1 MSSLP
6 INRGSAAA
14 RVSEPPAKTPTAPKD
29 VSATAH
35 SRALLQ
41 RKLEEIVVLTRES
54 THADGV
60 AIALREDKQF
70 LCRASQG
77 YAPEPGVV
85 VEPGQGVC
93 GRCIIDARVLLCQ
106 DLDGDVKSAL
116 AAPIIVGDEIEGLV
130 AAFSFRP
137 SAFDPAHV
145 DLLSRIAVD
154 IGEQVATPETIHLVP
169 REEWLSNSALGK
181 ESADVYVEGDLNPL
195 SRQNHFEV
203 LNAVTS
209 PSLGPTSSDALVD
222 GAFPA
227 FEQSSTFREVEA
239 DGLDPLNPTLHFFG
253 YNDALPEA
261 PRRSAASEM
270 LGEYLSKW
278 DVIVIFAAVLI
289 AMLTFSLWLR
299 HHRANAEP
307 YRSTFVEEPA
317 SQPTP
322 PPATASTP
330 ATTGNKAAAK
340 SHKK

>member
-14 RVSEPPAKTPTAPKD
+14 RVSELPAKAPTAPKD
-29 VSATAH
+29 VSAAAH

-54 THADGV
+54 TLADGV

-93 GRCIIDARVLLCQ
+93 GRCIIDARVLVCQ

-137 SAFDPAHV
+137 SAFDPTHV

-154 IGEQVATPETIHLVP
+154 IGEQVATPEIIHLVP
-169 REEWLSNSALGK
+169 RDEWPANSAVPK
-181 ESADVYVEGDLNPL
+181 ESADVYVEGDLNPK

-203 LNAVTS
+203 LEAVTS
-209 PSLGPTSSDALVD
+209 PNLASTSGEALVD
-222 GAFPA
+222 EKVLGPNASFG
-227 FEQSSTFREVEA
+227 EA
-239 DGLDPLNPTLHFFG
+239 AIVDGDPSDGTLHFFG

-261 PRRSAASEM
+261 PSRRSAASEM

-278 DVIVIFAAVLI
+278 DVIVICAAVLI

-299 HHRANAEP
+299 HHRATAEP

-317 SQPTP
+317 PKPAP
-322 PPATASTP
+322 PPAASN
-330 ATTGNKAAAK
+330 ATSKAESKAAK